1 MAILKKKTSSR
12 KSTSKGKEYIT
23 DEMIRSP
30 WLWIILAVGLA
41 IYFIFLR
48 DSDQPDD
55 KAKIDPT
62 TDCITS
68 IKEIE
73 EWEFLTLHL
82 EELIDT
88 VVSKKLSESQ
98 SAKIFSGTAH
108 LGINTKKANKSW
120 IVLTDT
126 KATITLP
133 PIELL
138 DKEIIDDTR
147 TRTFY
152 EKGSISATV
161 KEKMYQ
167 NAKKRLKAKALQKE
181 NIKMAEENAKETFKS
196 LFTALGYKTVKVT
209 FKK

>member
-12 KSTSKGKEYIT
+12 RSSSKGKDYIT

-30 WLWIILAVGLA
+30 WFWIILAAGLA

-48 DSDQPDD
+48 DSNDSED
-55 KAKIDPT
+55 KTKIDST

-88 VVSKKLSESQ
+88 VVPKKLSECQ

-120 IVLTDT
+120 IVLTDN
-126 KATITLP
+126 KANITLP

-152 EKGSISATV
+152 EKGTISATV

-167 NAKKRLKAKALQKE
+167 NAKRRLKAKAMQKE
-181 NIKMAEENAKETFKS
+181 NIKMAEENAKDTFKS

>member
-48 DSDQPDD
+48 DSDQSDD

-82 EELIDT
+82 EELADT
-88 VVSKKLSESQ
+88 LVSQKLSERQ
-98 SAKIFSGTAH
+98 SAKIVSGTAH

-152 EKGSISATV
+152 EKGSINATV